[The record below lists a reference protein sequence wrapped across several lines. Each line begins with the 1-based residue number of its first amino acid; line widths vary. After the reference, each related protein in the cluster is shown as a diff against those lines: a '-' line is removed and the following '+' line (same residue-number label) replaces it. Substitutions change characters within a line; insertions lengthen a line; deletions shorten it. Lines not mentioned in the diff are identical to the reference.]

1 MNRVTPPMHNGLSPT
16 SRLLK
21 RAFDIVVSFVALL
34 VLWPIILLGWIAA
47 AISTRDN
54 GFFVQIRVG
63 MHGRTFRL
71 LKLRSMLNRDDV
83 RTTVTTRKDPR
94 ITPIGALLRKTKI
107 DELPQLWNVLVGHMS
122 FVGPRPDV
130 PGFADELTGDDLI
143 VLAVRPGITGP
154 ATLEFRNEEELLSNQ
169 ADPERYNHEV
179 IWPRKVELNKA
190 YIANYSFWKDLGYI
204 WRTIVR

>member
-1 MNRVTPPMHNGLSPT
+1 MHSGLSPT
-16 SRLLK
+16 SRFCK
-21 RAFDIVVSFVALL
+21 RTFDIVVSFVALL

-54 GFFVQIRVG
+54 GFFVQTRVG
-63 MHGRTFRL
+63 MRGRTFRL

-130 PGFADELTGDDLI
+130 PGFADELMGDDLI
-143 VLAVRPGITGP
+143 VLSVRPGITGP